1 MNERAAKAAYLLS
14 ALCPFTA
21 NYVAAPL
28 AETIAIFCTA
38 HAFYYGVR
46 GIKSLRTFQPAIL
59 MWIPAGLWTALSILM
74 RPDDGLLLPAFG
86 VALLLLLFLRS
97 NRKQTVAAGVVF
109 LVISLAPLVPW
120 TVRNWRVFHVFQP
133 LASRYANDPGEF
145 VPYGFNHWVKTWM
158 ADYASVEDVFWQ
170 VPGDPVDFH
179 MLPERAF
186 DSRREYD
193 HTRELIDHYNQQLY
207 IDPQLDWQFELLAR
221 ERVVHNPF
229 RYFVGMP
236 FLRISDMW
244 LRPRTEML
252 PVDAHWWKF
261 SDHPEESLF
270 ALLWAGLNLFYLLAA
285 LRGWLNWKLGLLAAP
300 LIAYLL
306 MRSIF
311 LSTLVNP
318 EPRYV
323 LECFPVV
330 MALAAGAFARP
341 KSPEPTSA
349 Q

>member
-1 MNERAAKAAYLLS
+1 
-14 ALCPFTA
+14 
-21 NYVAAPL
+21 
-28 AETIAIFCTA
+28 
-38 HAFYYGVR
+38 
-46 GIKSLRTFQPAIL
+46 
-59 MWIPAGLWTALSILM
+59 
-74 RPDDGLLLPAFG
+74 
-86 VALLLLLFLRS
+86 
-97 NRKQTVAAGVVF
+97 
-109 LVISLAPLVPW
+109 
-120 TVRNWRVFHVFQP
+120 
-133 LASRYANDPGEF
+133 
-145 VPYGFNHWVKTWM
+145 
-158 ADYASVEDVFWQ
+158 
-170 VPGDPVDFH
+170 
-179 MLPERAF
+179 
-186 DSRREYD
+186 
-193 HTRELIDHYNQQLY
+193 
-207 IDPQLDWQFELLAR
+207 
-221 ERVVHNPF
+221 
-229 RYFVGMP
+229 
-236 FLRISDMW
+236 MW

-252 PVDAHWWKF
+252 PVDTQWWKF